1 MIQLKKKYFTEYDW
15 TNKNPNLTKNQ
26 KKKKLNFGLGRWL
39 GGRGSHWRCLRTKVK
54 IRRTGC
60 KG

>member
-26 KKKKLNFGLGRWL
+26 KKKKK
-39 GGRGSHWRCLRTKVK
+39 T
-54 IRRTGC
+54 
-60 KG
+60 